1 MFRRAI
7 CGGALKERFG
17 CFAQR
22 PGVTGSS
29 VITSGPLVLPGMMGL
44 LGVTLSRENGTPP
57 YFSPEY
63 TPAKPSGCA
72 AACCSVQVSL
82 PIEDKIA
89 MRIPAVAVCSC
100 ETK

>member
-17 CFAQR
+17 CLAQR

-44 LGVTLSRENGTPP
+44 LGVTLSRENDTAP

-63 TPAKPSGCA
+63 TPRKTQWLCRRLLFRTGF
-72 AACCSVQVSL
+72 
-82 PIEDKIA
+82 
-89 MRIPAVAVCSC
+89 PAYRR
-100 ETK
+100 